1 MVNAALFWGATIV
14 YVAITLLLAYYGWK
28 KTKKGEDFLIA
39 GRKVNPWIIGLSYGA
54 TFISTS
60 AIVGF
65 GGIAALYGE
74 GIIWLVV
81 LNISVG
87 ILIAF
92 AVFGKPTR
100 RLGQKLKAL
109 TFPDLLGK
117 IYKSPFLQY
126 ATAFLILV
134 SMPLY
139 SSAVLI
145 GGSRFIETT
154 LNINYN
160 YALLAFA
167 IITAAYV
174 LFGGLLAVMYTDAF
188 QGAIMIFGMSA
199 ILVLT
204 YVGLGGVV
212 HANQALTDLATNP
225 GVQTSLASQGM
236 TGWTTFPSLGT
247 PLWLTFV
254 TTIIMGVGIGVLAQ
268 PQLVVR
274 FMTAKDSKSLNRAIP
289 IGGVFIL
296 LTTGVAYTVGA
307 LTNVYFWVDRHLLS
321 WGPPG
326 STGVGV
332 TSNTD
337 LIVPKYIEA
346 SMPDIIIVI
355 FLLTLLAAAMSTL
368 SSIFHTMG
376 SAAGFDIW
384 QNLKMSR
391 LMPKNRRKAK
401 CDKLECSLTA
411 NRIGTLIMIV
421 ASVLL
426 AFAMPP
432 SIIARATAMFMGLC
446 ASAFLPM
453 FTMALFVK
461 RPSMLGAKM
470 SLIVGAIVWF
480 FWTAFVHI
488 KESSALGLCQ
498 AIFGKPA
505 LLPLPWQNVDPLI
518 IALPCSIAAL
528 LIGWYI
534 ESRKWA
540 SEGSGAQTA

>member
-1 MVNAALFWGATIV
+1 MVNTALFWGAAVV
-14 YVAITLLLAYYGWK
+14 YIAITFLLAYYGWK
-28 KTKKGEDFLIA
+28 RTKKGEDFLIA

-65 GGIAALYGE
+65 GGVAAQLGE

-81 LNISVG
+81 LNIAVG

-154 LNINYN
+154 LNVDYN
-160 YALLAFA
+160 YALFAFA

-212 HANQALTDLATNP
+212 HANQALTDLAQNP
-225 GVQTSLASQGM
+225 GVPAALAGQGM

-247 PLWLTFV
+247 SLWLTFV

-274 FMTAKDSKSLNRAIP
+274 FMTAKNDKALNRAIP

-307 LTNVYFWVDRHLLS
+307 LTNVYFWVDRGLIS
-321 WGPPG
+321 WAPPG
-326 STGVGV
+326 STGIGV

-337 LIVPKYIEA
+337 NIMPLYINA
-346 SMPDIIIVI
+346 AMPDIIVVI

-384 QNLKMSR
+384 QNLRMSR
-391 LMPKNRRKAK
+391 LMPKDKRISKSE
-401 CDKLECSLTA
+401 KLECSLNA

-426 AFAMPP
+426 AFAMPG

-446 ASAFLPM
+446 AAAFLPM

-461 RPSMLGAKM
+461 RPSTLGAKM
-470 SLIVGAIVWF
+470 SLVVGGVVWF
-480 FWTAFVHI
+480 SWTAFVHI
-488 KESSALGLCQ
+488 KESAPLGICNAL
-498 AIFGKPA
+498 FGKNA
-505 LLPLPWQNVDPLI
+505 LLPMPWQVVDPLI
-518 IALPCSIAAL
+518 IAVPCSIAAL

-534 ESRKWA
+534 ETRKWA
-540 SEGSGAQTA
+540 MEGSGAQAV